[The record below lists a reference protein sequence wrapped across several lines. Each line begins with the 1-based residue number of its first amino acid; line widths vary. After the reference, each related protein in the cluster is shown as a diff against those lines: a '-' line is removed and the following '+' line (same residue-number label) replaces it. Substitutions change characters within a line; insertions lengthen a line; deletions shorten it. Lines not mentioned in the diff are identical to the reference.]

1 MEICQ
6 INNCIHSEFEASQQV
21 FKEDLKISI
30 LTFFPNSTVSNN
42 LFYIHKLSFFRV
54 PTYCFVIIPSV
65 KFNNKLRTTFILYK
79 KNKPPWKHRQWLPK
93 KVPEE
98 LGKVCR
104 WSIET
109 CLQNPCV
116 TGKGAIGFA
125 MKEFLGQKDLTSAA
139 TRQNMLVV
147 QQKSNIERVAVVR
160 TFLLYQ
166 ELAHGGKPGKP
177 V

>member
-1 MEICQ
+1 M
-6 INNCIHSEFEASQQV
+6 
-21 FKEDLKISI
+21 
-30 LTFFPNSTVSNN
+30 
-42 LFYIHKLSFFRV
+42 
-54 PTYCFVIIPSV
+54 
-65 KFNNKLRTTFILYK
+65 
-79 KNKPPWKHRQWLPK
+79 
-93 KVPEE
+93 
-98 LGKVCR
+98 
-104 WSIET
+104 
-109 CLQNPCV
+109 

-125 MKEFLGQKDLTSAA
+125 MKEFLGRKDLTSAA